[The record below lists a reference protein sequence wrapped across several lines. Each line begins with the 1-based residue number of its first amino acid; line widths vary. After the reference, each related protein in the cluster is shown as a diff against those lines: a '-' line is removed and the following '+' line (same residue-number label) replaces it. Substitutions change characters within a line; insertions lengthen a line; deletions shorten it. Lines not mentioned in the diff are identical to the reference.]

1 MSVVL
6 IDRGDDVVVCTASL
20 WRRLRARLLAD
31 RWDRELSKGISPDS
45 SVERSL
51 RAQRLARPT
60 QRRLIA
66 RALRRSLEGATL
78 RNGIATCQDV
88 LMRLALCLESSQPM
102 SPRGLAMAHILVT
115 DGTGPLHYGSR
126 PEELRHECLTTLVAL
141 DPSGDMGPS

>member
-31 RWDRELSKGISPDS
+31 RWDHELSNGVSPDS

-51 RAQRLARPT
+51 RAEWLARTT
-60 QRRLIA
+60 QRRLVA
-66 RALRRSLEGATL
+66 RALRRSLDGATL

-88 LMRLALCLESSQPM
+88 LMRLALHLESSRPA

-115 DGTGPLHYGSR
+115 DGTGPLHYGGR
-126 PEELRHECLTTLVAL
+126 PNELRRQCLTALAAL
-141 DPSGDMGPS
+141 DPTGDS